1 MTVILICGLPG
12 VGKSA
17 ISKKLASRLKA
28 VVLSTDKIR
37 KELIKNPTYNS
48 KEKKQ
53 IYDIMILLAKY
64 LHEANIPCIL
74 DATFSKDSFRK
85 QVKKKIGI
93 SGSQFQVVECICPEK
108 LIISRLKSRKND
120 YSDADVPVYKKM
132 KKIYESVKGKHI
144 QVNTEVSADINAK
157 LIHQKILEDGI

>member
-17 ISKKLASRLKA
+17 ISKKLALHLKA

-37 KELIKNPTYNS
+37 KELIRNPTYSS

-53 IYDIMILLAKY
+53 VYDIIILLAKY
-64 LHEANIPCIL
+64 LHEANISCIL
-74 DATFSKDSFRK
+74 DATFSKDAFRK
-85 QVKKKIGI
+85 QVIKKIGI
-93 SGSQFQVVECICPEK
+93 SGNQFQVVECICPEE

-120 YSDADVPVYKKM
+120 YSDADVIVYKKM
-132 KKIYESVKGKHI
+132 KEIYEPVKGKHI
-144 QVNTEVSADINAK
+144 QINTEVSADVNAK
-157 LIHQKILEDGI
+157 FIHQKILEEEN